1 MKEGVFMSERE
12 QAKQIIDQLPE
23 YKMGNLLLFLKGMQF
38 DDNIEDDLYCQKLYE
53 DYLNDPD
60 PEKDELSRHRVMKYT
75 VTILKLAEKFIVKL
89 PKPEKER
96 VLRAIYQLPEG
107 NDIRELKGKKNKGLY
122 RLRVGDYRI
131 IYSVDNGKLIVYV
144 IDAGNRGDIYKRY

>member
-1 MKEGVFMSERE
+1 MSQQCGYFKRFLVRLEKIIDFVYTRYISRKEGICMSERE

-60 PEKDELSRHRVMKYT
+60 PEKDEGI
-75 VTILKLAEKFIVKL
+75 TIEELAA
-89 PKPEKER
+89 R
-96 VLRAIYQLPEG
+96 EG
-107 NDIRELKGKKNKGLY
+107 IEL
-122 RLRVGDYRI
+122 
-131 IYSVDNGKLIVYV
+131 
-144 IDAGNRGDIYKRY
+144 